1 MVFFNQKGVIFS
13 ASKQSCMGMPV
24 KQHSLT
30 RLKKQKHSLAPSI
43 TPTWLYVGPKQ
54 SVYH

>member
-1 MVFFNQKGVIFS
+1 MVLLNQKGVIFS
-13 ASKQSCMGMPV
+13 ASKQSCTSMPV

-30 RLKKQKHSLAPSI
+30 RLNKTKHSLAPSI